1 MMRFVTLTS
10 TLMDTIEYNFPI
22 LSFESL
28 VWSGCGGLIL
38 GALGSYFTR
47 RDVGALVDKLVR
59 DGIDSPA
66 RAITLAEAGFAKNI
80 PVRLALRTGKPLR
93 RMISC
98 ANEDTFETKK
108 HGPIRRFF
116 TGEAEHVQ
124 TDLTTARFYLTE
136 EMKYRAQTRYD
147 TKGITPLHLLLSVAL
162 LIAAAAVALYAA
174 PRLISLLDSFL
185 TSIES

>member
-1 MMRFVTLTS
+1 MMRLVTLTS
-10 TLMDTIEYNFPI
+10 LMDTIEYNFPI

-28 VWSGCGGLIL
+28 VWSGCAGLVL

-66 RAITLAEAGFAKNI
+66 RALTLEEMGFAKNI

-98 ANEDTFETKK
+98 ANEDTFAVKK

-147 TKGITPLHLLLSVAL
+147 TKGVTPLHLLLSVAL

>member
-1 MMRFVTLTS
+1 MNGFFTLTS
-10 TLMDTIEYNFPI
+10 TLMYDLGELNP
-22 LSFESL
+22 LMSL
-28 VWSGCGGLIL
+28 EVIVWCLCGGLIL

-47 RDVGALVDKLVR
+47 RDASLLIHKLIGDEIFTPDRAL
-59 DGIDSPA
+59 
-66 RAITLAEAGFAKNI
+66 TLEEAGMAANL
-80 PVRLALRTGKPLR
+80 PLEMALRTGKPLR
-93 RMISC
+93 RLLVC
-98 ANEDTFETKK
+98 VNEEDFPRKK
-108 HGPIRRFF
+108 CSFLRRFF

-147 TKGITPLHLLLSVAL
+147 TKGVTPLHLLLSVAL

-174 PRLISLLDSFL
+174 PRLIGLLDSFL